1 MKTEAED
8 ALRIMEQGEIS
19 GAQREL
25 GPARNQPF
33 FNPHL
38 LVVTPER
45 MELERNFFRRLLE
58 STECYLFN
66 SGVASSEDLKRIL
79 AGEAQTEPGPG

>member
-1 MKTEAED
+1 VKTETED
-8 ALRIMEQGEIS
+8 ALRIMEQGEIL

-33 FNPHL
+33 YNPHL

-58 STECYLFN
+58 SAECFIFN
-66 SGVASSEDLKRIL
+66 SGVASHEDLIRIITG
-79 AGEAQTEPGPG
+79 GETQAEP